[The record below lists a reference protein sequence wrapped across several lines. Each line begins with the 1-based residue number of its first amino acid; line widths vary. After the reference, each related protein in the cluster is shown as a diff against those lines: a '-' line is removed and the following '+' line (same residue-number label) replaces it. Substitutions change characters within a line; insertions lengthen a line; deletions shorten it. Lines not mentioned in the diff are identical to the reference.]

1 VVKWLSRKTSIISVK
16 RSKRLRLVKVN
27 EKRATLNPVFSPA
40 FSGKPVNAYRYDY
53 YNNHLTTQL
62 INHLTEFVTKENT
75 MFDSK
80 AIIDALVGCDEPKV
94 LDLVQNGL
102 DEGVAAKEIL
112 NQGLIAGMDV
122 VGEKMENEDMFIPEV
137 LMAAKVMSAAV
148 GILKPLLA
156 EEDMSAMGRVII
168 GTVKGDLH
176 DIGKN
181 LVAMMLESAGF
192 EVYNLGVDISP
203 DKFVSEVNEKNANMV
218 CLSALLTTTMP
229 MMKQTID
236 AVVES
241 GLRDRVKIMVGGAPV
256 TKNYANEIGAD
267 GYAPD
272 AGSATKLAK
281 ALLQ

>member
-1 VVKWLSRKTSIISVK
+1 
-16 RSKRLRLVKVN
+16 
-27 EKRATLNPVFSPA
+27 
-40 FSGKPVNAYRYDY
+40 
-53 YNNHLTTQL
+53 
-62 INHLTEFVTKENT
+62 

-80 AIIDALVGCDEPKV
+80 AIINALVECDEAKV
-94 LDLVQNGL
+94 LELVQNAI
-102 DEGVAAKEIL
+102 DEGIAAKEIL
-112 NQGLIAGMDV
+112 TQGLISGMDI

-137 LMAAKVMSAAV
+137 LMAAKAMSAAV

-156 EEDMSAMGRVII
+156 DDDIAAMGKILI

-203 DKFVSEVNEKNANMV
+203 DKFISEVNEKNADMI

-229 MMKQTID
+229 MMKQTIN
-236 AVVES
+236 AIVEN
-241 GLRDRVKIMVGGAPV
+241 GMKGRVKVMVGGAPV
-256 TKNYANEIGAD
+256 TQNYADEIGAD

-272 AGSATKLAK
+272 AGSAVKLAK
-281 ALLQ
+281 ILLQ